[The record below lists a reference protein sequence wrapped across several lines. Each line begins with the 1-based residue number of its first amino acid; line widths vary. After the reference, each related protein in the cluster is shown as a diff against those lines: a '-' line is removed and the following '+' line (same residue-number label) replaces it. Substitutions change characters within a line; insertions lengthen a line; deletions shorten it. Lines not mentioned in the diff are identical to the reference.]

1 MMRYGMIGCGMMGQE
16 HLRNIRL
23 LPDTRIAAIFE
34 PDPAMLSRSVALAPE
49 AAPCALVAELLA
61 RPDLDCL
68 VIASLNQLHLDQL
81 EQAASFRPLP
91 VLIEK
96 PLFTQAADL
105 VRIQRLRRDH
115 PAPV

>member
-1 MMRYGMIGCGMMGQE
+1 M
-16 HLRNIRL
+16 
-23 LPDTRIAAIFE
+23 
-34 PDPAMLSRSVALAPE
+34 
-49 AAPCALVAELLA
+49 
-61 RPDLDCL
+61 
-68 VIASLNQLHLDQL
+68 IASPNQLHLDQL

-105 VRIQRLRRDH
+105 ARIQRLRRDH